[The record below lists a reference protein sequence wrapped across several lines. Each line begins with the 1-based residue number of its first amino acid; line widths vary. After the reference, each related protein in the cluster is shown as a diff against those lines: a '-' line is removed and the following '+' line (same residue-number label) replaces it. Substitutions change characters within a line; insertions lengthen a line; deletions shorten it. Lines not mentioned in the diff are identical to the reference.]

1 MKETSIDNLLKKNKF
16 LEKRNKELEISLLE
30 KVNSL
35 IPVSLDQMYHTLFR
49 LSPHSIIV
57 SRVKDGTIF
66 DASDYFF
73 QTTGFSREEAI
84 GKTTVELNLWLDH
97 DREKIVEILS
107 RKKRFEN
114 LEVKHRMKDGT
125 IKTCLDSG
133 EMIKIGDE
141 QYLISIETDITERK
155 NAEME
160 REAALDL
167 LGKSEKYFKEITENS
182 SDIIIIT
189 EKNGDIKYCSRS
201 ITRFTGYKPEELIGR
216 SGFSVIHPDD
226 LERAVVDYG
235 KAILIKESTIPNS
248 FRIVCKDGSERCFE
262 GVGKNL
268 LDNPDVAGFVMNV
281 RDITERKQAEDKLR
295 FEQQW
300 FQSLIEHS
308 SDIIVVIDPKATVT
322 YVNKALEQVL
332 GYKPEERIGEKAHEL
347 IHPDDINLLAE
358 SFISLISDT
367 NPLVIHWEMR
377 LRHKNGNWRLL
388 EAVGSNLVNN
398 NVVEAV
404 IVNYRDITERKQKE
418 EALQKSEERLRLVAE
433 RTNDLIYE
441 RDLVTG
447 IATFFGEMD
456 ALHGYEPGGFPCS
469 IEGFIEHLHPDD
481 VIKAG
486 EALLLANE
494 QNRPYEVIH
503 RLRRKDGSY
512 VTWWD
517 RATLIKDER
526 GFPLKLIG
534 AATDI
539 TKLKE
544 AQEERDQ
551 AETALKASE
560 SKYRLLADNI
570 SDVIFV
576 LDMNLNYTYV
586 SPSVKILRGYEQE
599 EVMKQSALEMLT
611 PSSADLATRTMSEI
625 MELEKSGQREINDT
639 YRTLQLEMKRK
650 DGTTMWTEVKMSF
663 IRDDNQQPIA
673 ILGLTRDIT
682 ERKRYE
688 TELKNFAEN
697 LEDTNIALRVLMNK
711 RNEDQK
717 DFEEKLQVN
726 INDLVIPYLTR
737 LNKKD
742 LDDRSKN
749 YLSVLESNLSNIL
762 SPFMRDFRS
771 SQKNLTP
778 QEIQIV
784 DLIMKGKNT
793 KEIADMLNASVNTV
807 ATHRNNI
814 RKKLNLRK
822 SKINL
827 RSYLLS
833 LK

>member
-1 MKETSIDNLLKKNKF
+1 
-16 LEKRNKELEISLLE
+16 
-30 KVNSL
+30 
-35 IPVSLDQMYHTLFR
+35 
-49 LSPHSIIV
+49 
-57 SRVKDGTIF
+57 
-66 DASDYFF
+66 
-73 QTTGFSREEAI
+73 
-84 GKTTVELNLWLDH
+84 
-97 DREKIVEILS
+97 
-107 RKKRFEN
+107 
-114 LEVKHRMKDGT
+114 
-125 IKTCLDSG
+125 
-133 EMIKIGDE
+133 
-141 QYLISIETDITERK
+141 
-155 NAEME
+155 
-160 REAALDL
+160 
-167 LGKSEKYFKEITENS
+167 
-182 SDIIIIT
+182 
-189 EKNGDIKYCSRS
+189 
-201 ITRFTGYKPEELIGR
+201 
-216 SGFSVIHPDD
+216 
-226 LERAVVDYG
+226 
-235 KAILIKESTIPNS
+235 
-248 FRIVCKDGSERCFE
+248 
-262 GVGKNL
+262 
-268 LDNPDVAGFVMNV
+268 
-281 RDITERKQAEDKLR
+281 
-295 FEQQW
+295 
-300 FQSLIEHS
+300 
-308 SDIIVVIDPKATVT
+308 
-322 YVNKALEQVL
+322 
-332 GYKPEERIGEKAHEL
+332 
-347 IHPDDINLLAE
+347 
-358 SFISLISDT
+358 
-367 NPLVIHWEMR
+367 MR

-418 EALQKSEERLRLVAE
+418 DALQKSEERLRLVAE

-447 IATFFGEMD
+447 IATFYGEMD

-469 IEGFIEHLHPDD
+469 LEGFIEHLHPDD

-486 EALLLANE
+486 EALLLACE

-512 VTWWD
+512 ITWWD
-517 RATLIKDER
+517 RAKLVKDER

-551 AETALKASE
+551 AEIALKASE

-576 LDMNLNYTYV
+576 LDMNLNFTYV

-625 MELEKSGQREINDT
+625 MELEKSGQREMNDT

-663 IRDDNQQPIA
+663 IRDDHQQPIA
-673 ILGLTRDIT
+673 IVGLTRDIT
-682 ERKRYE
+682 ERQRYE

-833 LK
+833 LQ